1 MAIYIGSATAA
12 QKADFLSKSDPKQIA
27 DMQARG
33 MAAWG
38 AWVTR
43 NADNIVDHGAPL
55 GKTKKASK
63 SGILNTTNQLTAY
76 TIVQAETH
84 EEAARLFEGHPHFTV
99 FPGEAVE
106 IMEIL
111 PMPGAS

>member
-12 QKADFLSKSDPKQIA
+12 QNADLSKGDPKQMA
-27 DMQARG
+27 DMQSRG
-33 MAAWG
+33 RAAWG
-38 AWVTR
+38 AWVAK
-43 NADNIVDHGAPL
+43 NADKIVDHGAPL

-63 SGILNTTNQLTAY
+63 SGISNTTNQLTAY
-76 TIVQAETH
+76 TIVQAESH
-84 EEAARLFEGHPHFTV
+84 EEAARLFASHPHFTV

-111 PMPGAS
+111 PMPGPP